1 MEVSM
6 DLQVRAFKNSIVEFM
21 NKSPLA
27 TEIKRLVLSEI
38 LQETTKLVDNDIRV
52 QIKSLQETKEN
63 SDEAKMAASDK
74 SNTENSPE

>member
-6 DLQVRAFKNSIVEFM
+6 DLQVRAFKNSIIEFM

-52 QIKSLQETKEN
+52 QIKSLQEIKEN
-63 SDEAKMAASDK
+63 SDP
-74 SNTENSPE
+74 ENSPE

>member
-6 DLQVRAFKNSIVEFM
+6 DLQVRAFKNSIIEFM

-63 SDEAKMAASDK
+63 SDEAKMAGSDK
-74 SNTENSPE
+74 SNP

>member
-6 DLQVRAFKNSIVEFM
+6 DLQVRAFKNSIIEFM

-63 SDEAKMAASDK
+63 S
-74 SNTENSPE
+74 NPENSPE

>member
-6 DLQVRAFKNSIVEFM
+6 DLQVRAFKNSIIEFM

-63 SDEAKMAASDK
+63 SDP
-74 SNTENSPE
+74 ENSPE

>member
-6 DLQVRAFKNSIVEFM
+6 DLQVRAFKNSIIEFM

-63 SDEAKMAASDK
+63 SDEAKMAGSDK
-74 SNTENSPE
+74 SNPENSPE

>member
-6 DLQVRAFKNSIVEFM
+6 DLQVRAFKNSIIEFM

-27 TEIKRLVLSEI
+27 TEVKRLVLSEI

-63 SDEAKMAASDK
+63 S
-74 SNTENSPE
+74 NPENSPE